1 MRSSLLAIAV
11 SAITLSGYSQNVG
24 IGTTIPAAKL
34 DVKSTTSYV
43 GQFNGQAP
51 MYMGIFENDIYRG
64 YWGSY
69 AGAAEDVDFGTG
81 SGTSG
86 KLHLTIQASPRVT
99 IDNAGRVGIGTTTPA
114 YILDVANRMRLRAGT
129 LNNIFTTPG
138 IWYDDFRDGTE
149 RIFMGMQDS
158 VRWGLFG
165 GGSGAGYGW
174 GMNFNSRTGNVNMG
188 NSTGNTYRLQLSDN
202 DFGLGLYNSAG
213 AFYGDMINSSTGD
226 LQVESAYGNTF
237 AGTTPKNI
245 LLNPPASFFL
255 FYPGN
260 VGVNTST
267 PNARFH
273 VGGNVYIG
281 TSTGVPATG
290 YQLSVKGKI
299 ISEEIKVALSTSWP
313 DYVFNENYCLTPL
326 EDLEK
331 QIRANKHLPNIPAA
345 AEAEKD
351 GIFLGDMNKRLLE
364 KVEELTL
371 YIIEL
376 NKKNNA
382 LTEQVQKLAK
392 QVAAV
397 K

>member
-1 MRSSLLAIAV
+1 MRSTLITIAV
-11 SAITLSGYSQNVG
+11 SAISFTGYSQNVG
-24 IGTTIPAAKL
+24 IGTTLPAAKL
-34 DVKSTTSYV
+34 DVKSSTNYV
-43 GQFNGQAP
+43 GQFNGTAP
-51 MYMGIFENDIYRG
+51 MYMAIFENDLYRG

-69 AGAAEDVDFGTG
+69 SGAAEDVDFGTG
-81 SGTSG
+81 AGTTG
-86 KLHLTIQASPRVT
+86 KLHLTIQASPRMT

-114 YILDVANRMRLRAGT
+114 YILDVANRMRLRTGT

-138 IWYDDFRDGTE
+138 IWYDDYRDGTE
-149 RIFMGMQDS
+149 RIFTGMQDS
-158 VRWGLFG
+158 VRWGIFG
-165 GGSGAGYGW
+165 GGSGAAYGW

-188 NSTGNTYRLQLSDN
+188 NSVGNTYRLQLSDN

-213 AFYGDMINSSTGD
+213 SFYGDMTNSTTGD
-226 LQVESAYGNTF
+226 LQIESLYGNTF

-281 TSTGVPATG
+281 TSTGTPATG

-313 DYVFNENYCLTPL
+313 DYVFGDNYHLTPL

-382 LTEQVQKLAK
+382 LTEQVQQLAK
-392 QVAAV
+392 QVAAQ